1 MGFMGCSDESE
12 GVSSAS
18 LCLFVSP
25 SSAAAF
31 RIILFSLSP
40 DKFLLAHNHPLLL
53 ATASSPLA
61 GALLK
66 VLVIYNLVHER
77 RAPDSK
83 WIMDQSIVPYRAW
96 FFRSSSFIRCRCLR
110 TINSRI
116 SGCAFYKYSPKLHRT
131 ANEENRWLTASR
143 SFSRYM
149 VFFYLCLVV
158 VRRAAAG
165 LWGWF
170 MFGIMLLARNY
181 EGTWNY

>member
-1 MGFMGCSDESE
+1 MFRWKWRCFKCFSVFVCLPLIRCCLPDNIVFFIARQISLGAQ
-12 GVSSAS
+12 SS
-18 LCLFVSP
+18 
-25 SSAAAF
+25 
-31 RIILFSLSP
+31 
-40 DKFLLAHNHPLLL
+40 
-53 ATASSPLA
+53 ASSPLA

-77 RAPDSK
+77 GAPDSK